1 MRPIRSAVKEREY
14 LDTTGYLTGRVTYY
28 YAIMAINPT
37 QDTSDLS
44 PKVMY
49 TPIKKESF
57 QAPSFVNSEIIN
69 GEAHLAWND
78 VKLNDDFIEGYVVQR
93 KIKGEKAF
101 KNLHSKALNYANFI
115 DTTFGKIEYLY
126 RVAAISI
133 KNDTS
138 TFTPETVVKIEKPK
152 DVLNAITDI
161 TLKNLSKTI
170 RISWPSVE
178 VGDVKGYKIYRKLP
192 TEVNFK
198 VIATLAN
205 GNF

>member
-1 MRPIRSAVKEREY
+1 
-14 LDTTGYLTGRVTYY
+14 
-28 YAIMAINPT
+28 
-37 QDTSDLS
+37 
-44 PKVMY
+44 
-49 TPIKKESF
+49 
-57 QAPSFVNSEIIN
+57 
-69 GEAHLAWND
+69 
-78 VKLNDDFIEGYVVQR
+78 
-93 KIKGEKAF
+93 
-101 KNLHSKALNYANFI
+101 
-115 DTTFGKIEYLY
+115 LY

-205 GNF
+205 GNFEYEDNKVTSNTIYVYSVTVLNSKNNESPIEERKSIYREPTKQ